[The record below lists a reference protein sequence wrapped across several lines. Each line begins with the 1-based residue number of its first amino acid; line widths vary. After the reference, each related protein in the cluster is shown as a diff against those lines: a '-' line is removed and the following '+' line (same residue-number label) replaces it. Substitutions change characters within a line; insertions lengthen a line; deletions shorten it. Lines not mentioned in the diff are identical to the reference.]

1 MTLNVLIIILR
12 GLPVLLFTG
21 KKSFYQFSIFKQ
33 ILLNQSVLYL
43 IKAVENFNDVF
54 NLNETQNL
62 HFIQSHQIIIKSAI
76 SESIINLPIYI
87 KPHIVLQW
95 HLS

>member
-1 MTLNVLIIILR
+1 M
-12 GLPVLLFTG
+12 FTG
-21 KKSFYQFSIFKQ
+21 KKSFFQFLIFEQ

-54 NLNETQNL
+54 NLIETQNL
-62 HFIQSHQIIIKSAI
+62 HFIQSHQIITKSAI
-76 SESIINLPIYI
+76 SESIIIQPIYI
-87 KPHIVLQW
+87 KPHIVSLW